1 MGKTHLQILNLE
13 LSYNVELISRFDLI
27 EILILH
33 FIFFNHIISHERDY
47 FNNIFIQAM
56 DSNGY
61 SDPYARFLMDGALLC
76 KSDTKKKNLN
86 PEWNQFFAVKIPG
99 RSKKLVLE
107 GESFF

>member
-1 MGKTHLQILNLE
+1 
-13 LSYNVELISRFDLI
+13 
-27 EILILH
+27 
-33 FIFFNHIISHERDY
+33 
-47 FNNIFIQAM
+47 M

-107 GESFF
+107 GKSY